1 MTDKP
6 KTGFLCTGKNPLEL
20 SVSVHCAYKLMD
32 ILKCAG
38 FATGSCYTE
47 IFSDTTQKI
56 IKHAAATLSHL
67 CISND
72 LVITVGCEGF
82 STADIIPDITDA
94 VCRKK
99 VTYFSN
105 VLCGSLK
112 IYAQNN
118 LAGNENICPEQK
130 LRLFPDDDDNYTL
143 HKNSD
148 SQSFED
154 KHSLCSK
161 LDKALQKFSAKISS
175 EQIPGEQASIP
186 DKLTYN
192 AVTKIMNRSLNNNT
206 DFNSEKAKTLHSKH
220 FLRSGNIYFPGVTT
234 KSDNISSSQN
244 TNIPNQ
250 SLTCLEIYPSR
261 ASAGISGKSLILNT
275 SNDVYTTLPLIKALL
290 PAIVFAV
297 YNISGKSASAAL
309 QCENSLKSSLN
320 FKDFFKN
327 QVVVND

>member
-32 ILKCAG
+32 ILKSAG

-56 IKHAAATLSHL
+56 IKHAASTLSHL

-82 STADIIPDITDA
+82 ASADIIPDITDA

-118 LAGNENICPEQK
+118 PDGSQNSSSEQK
-130 LRLFPDDDDNYTL
+130 LRLFPDDDDNCAL
-143 HKNSD
+143 RKNAD
-148 SQSFED
+148 SNYFED

-161 LDKALQKFSAKISS
+161 LDKALQKFSEKITS
-175 EQIPGEQASIP
+175 EQMPDQQTPTP

-192 AVTKIMNRSLNNNT
+192 ALSKIMNRSYNNPSHLNREQNQ
-206 DFNSEKAKTLHSKH
+206 TLHSKH
-220 FLRSGNIYFPGVTT
+220 FFKSGNIYFPGVNP
-234 KSDNISSSQN
+234 KSDSFSSPQN
-244 TNIPNQ
+244 TTPPNE
-250 SLTCLEIYPSR
+250 SVSFLETYPSR
-261 ASAGISGKSLILNT
+261 ASAGISGNSLILNA

-290 PAIVFAV
+290 PAIIFAV

-309 QCENSLKSSLN
+309 QCENSLKTSLN